1 MGRKKRKARYV
12 IRASIAVDGAIR
24 GADIVDA
31 LFNKTGVILEGL
43 DLSGLRRKGKIG
55 RVKANVG
62 VEGGDSKVPISIPS
76 RLGEKKTAMIAAAM
90 ETVEQVGPLKAK
102 VEIDR
107 IQDAEEAKREY
118 MKRRARELV
127 EEMEKKRKTPGP
139 ERTAVEGE
147 GLERFKGVPAGPKAS
162 ESDAVIIV
170 QNRSGVINLLSHG
183 IKNVVAIEVSEF
195 APAITEICEGRTST
209 AFLDG
214 DRSGDLILKELLEV
228 VDLDHV
234 ARAHEGKKVEDL
246 SGKDARKA
254 LKNKVA
260 PCECSFSRDYELG
273 ELAQIMRELEG
284 SLKACILGD
293 RLDKAEE
300 TKVRDLLKELSDSRG
315 VRAVLLDGVI
325 TQRLADLAA
334 GKGLKYL
341 IGARKRLTRKPE
353 GIEILTREDLKDR

>member
-12 IRASIAVDGAIR
+12 IRASIGVDGAVR
-24 GADIVDA
+24 KADIVDA
-31 LFNKTGVILEGL
+31 LFDATGVILEGL
-43 DLSGLRRKGKIG
+43 DLSELRRKGKIG

-62 VEGGDSKVPISIPS
+62 VEGGDSKGSISIPS
-76 RLGEKKTAMIAAAM
+76 RLGEKKTAMIAAGM
-90 ETVEQVGPLKAK
+90 ETVEQVGPFKAK

-118 MKRRARELV
+118 MWRRAEELV

-147 GLERFKGVPAGPKAS
+147 GLERFKGVPAGPKVS

-170 QNRSGVINLLSHG
+170 QNGSGVINLLSHG
-183 IKNVVAIEVSEF
+183 IKNVVATEGSEF
-195 APAITEICEGRTST
+195 GSAVTEICEGRTST

-214 DRSGDLILKELLEV
+214 DRSGDLILNELLEA
-228 VDLDHV
+228 VDLDYV
-234 ARAHEGKKVEDL
+234 ARAPEGEKVENL
-246 SGKDARKA
+246 SEEGARRA

-260 PCECSFSRDYELG
+260 PCECSFSKDYEL
-273 ELAQIMRELEG
+273 EKLAEIMRELEG
-284 SLKACILGD
+284 SLKAQILD
-293 RLDKAEE
+293 EKLSKAKEVR
-300 TKVRDLLKELSDSRG
+300 VRDLLKELSDSRC

-334 GKGLKYL
+334 GKELKYL

-353 GIEILTREDLKDR
+353 GIEILTREDLEDR